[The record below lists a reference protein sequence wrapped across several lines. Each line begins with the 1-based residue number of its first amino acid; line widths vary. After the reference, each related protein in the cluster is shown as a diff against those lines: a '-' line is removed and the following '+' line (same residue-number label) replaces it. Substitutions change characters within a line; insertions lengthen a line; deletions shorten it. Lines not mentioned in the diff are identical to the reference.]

1 MEDIKKRRERFET
14 LGAIYPKALSVK
26 TEQVLIAGVNC
37 YWLTPVNARPQK
49 IIIYLH
55 GGAFAVGSIRSHE
68 AMVSHFA
75 VATGAKTLFVD
86 YSLAPEKPFP
96 AAPDDVFA
104 VYTEL
109 LNSYPGYG
117 IDLIGDSAGGGLIVY
132 AVARMLEQKVQLPNA
147 AVLISPWIS
156 LHCDNLSHEEN
167 RAIDPV
173 LSREYAKASAAD
185 YVGNSPIEI
194 VSPENARLNKFPPL
208 LIVVGSNE
216 ILLDDSRNFY
226 DTIKQVQPDAT
237 LTIYEN
243 QNHVWPLAGIDTDA
257 SQRLLGQV
265 TEFLNAPKN

>member
-14 LGAIYPKALSVK
+14 LGAIYPKAPSVK

-37 YWLTPVNARPQK
+37 YWLTPVNANPKK
-49 IIIYLH
+49 IVVYLH

-68 AMVSHFA
+68 ALVSHFA
-75 VATGAKTLFVD
+75 VATGANILFVD
-86 YSLAPEKPFP
+86 YSLAPENPFP

-109 LNSYPGYG
+109 LNSYPGYE
-117 IDLIGDSAGGGLIVY
+117 IDFIGDSAGGGLIVY
-132 AVARMLEQKVQLPNA
+132 AVAQMLKQKVQPPDS

-156 LHCDNLSHEEN
+156 LHCDNPSHEEN

-185 YVGNSPIEI
+185 YIGDSPLGTG
-194 VSPENARLNKFPPL
+194 SPENVQLSKFPPV

-226 DTIKQVQPDAT
+226 DTVKQVQPDAT

-243 QNHVWPLAGIDTDA
+243 QNHVWPLSGIDTDA

-265 TEFLNAPKN
+265 AEFLNAPKN